1 MLRVRWRRR
10 SARTVG
16 QLRAVAAERYDRA
29 MSRAAALVDELA
41 NELDSWP
48 GVRIERALGGPAVV
62 FYEDLELGVLDRD
75 RGLVELRFSYPE
87 RDALVEHGDAEPAS
101 PIRDSED
108 VSHAVHGPA
117 DLTAAL
123 ELFARRYREL
133 RGEDDPYS
141 SRDPG

>member
-1 MLRVRWRRR
+1 
-10 SARTVG
+10 
-16 QLRAVAAERYDRA
+16 

-48 GVRIERALGGPAVV
+48 GVRIERSLGGPAVV
-62 FYEDLELGVLDRD
+62 FYEDLELGALDRD
-75 RGLVELRFSYPE
+75 RGLVELRFPYPE
-87 RDALVEHGDAEPAS
+87 RDTLVERGDAEPAS
-101 PIRDSED
+101 PIRESEN

-117 DLTAAL
+117 DVTAAL
-123 ELFARRYREL
+123 ELFDRRYREL

>member
-1 MLRVRWRRR
+1 
-10 SARTVG
+10 
-16 QLRAVAAERYDRA
+16 

-75 RGLVELRFSYPE
+75 RGLVELRFSYPA